1 MDLYSN
7 TIYMGSDNF
16 GMPVPTFK
24 SLTGSYRMSGCLE
37 TATEAFLRKRFGLVR
52 NLLQQVGNTT
62 IICDLPLPCY
72 VKHLW
77 CNDKN
82 HMVNWAEADFNEVLL
97 SGSSSCFGA
106 EGGGGEAR
114 PHHRH
119 LQPAQLFQL
128 CRRPC

>member
-24 SLTGSYRMSGCLE
+24 SLTGGSYRMSGCLE

-62 IICDLPLPCY
+62 IICVLPLPCY
-72 VKHLW
+72 VKHL
-77 CNDKN
+77 
-82 HMVNWAEADFNEVLL
+82 
-97 SGSSSCFGA
+97 
-106 EGGGGEAR
+106 
-114 PHHRH
+114 
-119 LQPAQLFQL
+119 
-128 CRRPC
+128 